1 MSWTSIANKMLLVYS
16 FCIMFWQA
24 QPHTAAEYFEEIE
37 ANSERNPPTHYDL
50 LLSNVLYT
58 QFWSSSRAKRA
69 GLYTTPASALSFA
82 SLRCRSSKNLL
93 FSVAKSML
101 LLANPSVTFCHI
113 LRDSVGSWLGT
124 VCTNLGCF
132 LHVPASNITSLLPVC
147 CVLMF
152 IFPFQSPSNEYTLFF
167 WFGANTWGWK
177 VSLHWCNSWINFFQK
192 TYLAPNYYTQS
203 LSQAAIF

>member
-1 MSWTSIANKMLLVYS
+1 MESMDNVMNQHSEQNATCIQFLYNVLTSSATKSSRTFRRDRSKQRVKS
-16 FCIMFWQA
+16 
-24 QPHTAAEYFEEIE
+24 
-37 ANSERNPPTHYDL
+37 PPYDL
-50 LLSNVLYT
+50 LLSNELYT

-167 WFGANTWGWK
+167 WFGANT
-177 VSLHWCNSWINFFQK
+177 
-192 TYLAPNYYTQS
+192 
-203 LSQAAIF
+203 